1 MDARV
6 WEQLADGFCSREDDG
21 WPSDA
26 DPTARSRGSKQADR
40 ADWAASASVA
50 RVRGRSA
57 LPAQAGAERAE
68 RRWTA
73 PSERAARPH
82 GPFCNAAQARC
93 IVKI

>member
-1 MDARV
+1 MLGF
-6 WEQLADGFCSREDDG
+6 WEQLAGGFCSREDDG

-26 DPTARSRGSKQADR
+26 DPTARSRGSKQAER

-57 LPAQAGAERAE
+57 TPAQAGAERAE

-73 PSERAARPH
+73 PGERAARPH